1 MPLPP
6 TSTSPTSTS
15 RSTPPPGASAP
26 LRTSGGGTIPPGT
39 VPNHLVGAVLSTI
52 CCCMPFGV
60 AAIIFA
66 AQVNGKL
73 AAGDLEGARDSSK
86 KATTF
91 MWISFGVGILTNLL
105 AFAIQLLPAVAAALE
120 E

>member
-73 AAGDLEGARDSSK
+73 AAGDIEGARDSSK
-86 KATTF
+86 KAATF
-91 MWISFGVGILTNLL
+91 MWISFSVGILTNLL